1 VSGETQS
8 GVKSG
13 EEDSRGGEKTEGEV
27 KIWEGRVK
35 DKLGV
40 LPEEGTQL
48 AGFVRMDCAENFSSS
63 KITFRDM

>member
-27 KIWEGRVK
+27 KI
-35 DKLGV
+35 
-40 LPEEGTQL
+40 
-48 AGFVRMDCAENFSSS
+48 
-63 KITFRDM
+63 